1 MGVCSAQL
9 EVYSEGHARSGMFKP
24 GDTLLF
30 SFDIGGKKVLRSIK
44 IDKHT
49 PQTKIRAC
57 AAMLLGSELDW
68 NDVATSEQPDIAM
81 EARIATAHIHP
92 EIARLNK
99 FTNGLDDD
107 TPARERVANRKKLEV
122 AKKAWYEYSVTYT
135 PARRDDASLC
145 QKIVEARRS
154 RELEEV
160 DRRYIKRA
168 RKTADAVEQGRNA
181 LVNPDEER
189 DQDDAESESE
199 PEFDIVP
206 FVDSE

>member
-1 MGVCSAQL
+1 
-9 EVYSEGHARSGMFKP
+9 MFKP
-24 GDTLLF
+24 GDKVVF
-30 SFDIGGKKVLRSIK
+30 SFNIGGKKVLRSIE

-49 PQTKIRAC
+49 PQPKIRAC
-57 AAMLLGSELDW
+57 AASILGAELDW

-107 TPARERVANRKKLEV
+107 TPARERHENRKKLEV

-181 LVNPDEER
+181 LVNAIEER
-189 DQDDAESESE
+189 GEDVDESEIES
-199 PEFDIVP
+199 DSLGIVP
-206 FVDSE
+206 FEDSD

>member
-1 MGVCSAQL
+1 
-9 EVYSEGHARSGMFKP
+9 MFKP
-24 GDTLLF
+24 GDKVVF
-30 SFDIGGKKVLRSIK
+30 SFDIGGKKVLRSLD

-49 PQTKIRAC
+49 PQPKIRAC
-57 AAMLLGSELDW
+57 AAALLGSELDW
-68 NDVATSEQPDIAM
+68 NDVTTSENPDIAM

-92 EIARLNK
+92 EIVRLNK

-107 TPARERVANRKKLEV
+107 TPARERHENRKKLEA
-122 AKKAWYEYSVTYT
+122 AKKAWHTYSVTYT

-160 DRRYIKRA
+160 DRRYLKRA

-181 LVNPDEER
+181 LVNANEER
-189 DQDDAESESE
+189 GEDGVQSESE

-206 FVDSE
+206 FAEDSD